1 MNNEMIIAQM
11 KEICRSGGP
20 EGKRE
25 FFRELRARGLLH
37 RRPVAMS
44 HGEFLAGQLCYIE
57 KWVWLLSGMLMLF
70 IILACSRNTGNYPFA
85 LTPFLAVG
93 ILAETGRSYRW
104 KMAELEY
111 AARFSLRSIVLAR
124 MFLVGLIDTAG
135 LLIVTAVVRS
145 YLTYS
150 LIRVFLYMM
159 VPYLLAAFLG
169 SLYERKKRTDAGL
182 GSIVICLLSSAVFA
196 AAPIFMSSL
205 YEESL
210 TIIWAAAFILLICCL
225 AVSVREQMRE
235 MEEPVWN

>member
-44 HGEFLAGQLCYIE
+44 HGEFLVGQLFYIE
-57 KWVWLLSGMLMLF
+57 KWVWVLSGMLMLF
-70 IILACSRNTGNYPFA
+70 TILACSRNTGNYPFA
-85 LTPFLAVG
+85 LTPLLAVG

-135 LLIVTAVVRS
+135 LLIVTAAVRS

-150 LIRVFLYMM
+150 LLRVFLYMM

-169 SLYERKKRTDAGL
+169 SLYERKKRMDAGL
-182 GSIVICLLSSAVFA
+182 GSTVICLLSSAVFA
-196 AAPIFMSSL
+196 AAPIFVSIL

-210 TIIWAAAFILLICCL
+210 TIIWAAAFILLICSL
-225 AVSVREQMRE
+225 AASVREQMRE
-235 MEEPVWN
+235 MEEPIWN

>member
-1 MNNEMIIAQM
+1 
-11 KEICRSGGP
+11 
-20 EGKRE
+20 
-25 FFRELRARGLLH
+25 
-37 RRPVAMS
+37 
-44 HGEFLAGQLCYIE
+44 
-57 KWVWLLSGMLMLF
+57 MLMLF
-70 IILACSRNTGNYPFA
+70 IIWACSRNAGNYPFA
-85 LTPFLAVG
+85 LTPLLAVG

-135 LLIVTAVVRS
+135 LLIVTAAVRS
-145 YLTYS
+145 HLTYS
-150 LIRVFLYMM
+150 LLRVFLYMM

>member
-1 MNNEMIIAQM
+1 MNNEMIITQM
-11 KEICRSGGP
+11 KELCRSRGP
-20 EGKRE
+20 EGKSE
-25 FFRELRARGLLH
+25 FFSRLHARGLLH
-37 RRPVAMS
+37 RRPVVMS

-57 KWVWLLSGMLMLF
+57 KCVLLLSGMLMLF

-85 LTPFLAVG
+85 LTPLLAVG

-135 LLIVTAVVRS
+135 LLIVTAAVRS

>member
-11 KEICRSGGP
+11 KELCRSKGP
-20 EGKRE
+20 ESKRE
-25 FFRELRARGLLH
+25 FFIRLQAQGLLH
-37 RRPVAMS
+37 RRPVVMS
-44 HGEFLAGQLCYIE
+44 HGEFLAVQLFYIE
-57 KWVWLLSGMLMLF
+57 KWVWVLSGMLMLF
-70 IILACSRNTGNYPFA
+70 TVLACSRNTGNYPFA
-85 LTPFLAVG
+85 LTPLLAVG

-135 LLIVTAVVRS
+135 LLIVTFAVRS

-182 GSIVICLLSSAVFA
+182 GSIVICLLSSAFFA

>member
-1 MNNEMIIAQM
+1 MNNEMIITQM

-25 FFRELRARGLLH
+25 FFRELRARGVLH

-44 HGEFLAGQLCYIE
+44 HGEFLAVQLFYIE
-57 KWVWLLSGMLMLF
+57 KWVWVLSGMLMLF
-70 IILACSRNTGNYPFA
+70 TILACSRNSGNYPFA
-85 LTPFLAVG
+85 LTPLLAVG

-135 LLIVTAVVRS
+135 LLIVTFAVRS

>member
-20 EGKRE
+20 EGKSE
-25 FFRELRARGLLH
+25 FFRELWTRGLLH
-37 RRPVAMS
+37 RRPVVMS
-44 HGEFLAGQLCYIE
+44 HGEFLARQLFYIE
-57 KWVWLLSGMLMLF
+57 KWVWVLSGMLMLF
-70 IILACSRNTGNYPFA
+70 IILACTMNPGNYPFA
-85 LTPFLAVG
+85 LTPLLAVG

-135 LLIVTAVVRS
+135 LLIVTFAVRS

>member
-20 EGKRE
+20 ESKKE
-25 FFRELRARGLLH
+25 FFSRLQAQGLLH

-44 HGEFLAGQLCYIE
+44 HGEFLAVQLFYIE
-57 KWVWLLSGMLMLF
+57 KWVWVLSGMLMLF
-70 IILACSRNTGNYPFA
+70 TILACSRNTGNYPFA
-85 LTPFLAVG
+85 LTPLLAVG

-104 KMAELEY
+104 KMAELEH

-135 LLIVTAVVRS
+135 LLIVTFAVRS

>member
-44 HGEFLAGQLCYIE
+44 HGEFLAVQLFYIE
-57 KWVWLLSGMLMLF
+57 KWVWVLSGMLMLF
-70 IILACSRNTGNYPFA
+70 TILACSRNSGNYPFA
-85 LTPFLAVG
+85 LTPLLAVG

-104 KMAELEY
+104 KMAELEH

-135 LLIVTAVVRS
+135 LLTVTAAVRS

>member
-1 MNNEMIIAQM
+1 MNNVIIAQM
-11 KEICRSGGP
+11 KEICRTGGP

-57 KWVWLLSGMLMLF
+57 KWVWVLSWMLMLF
-70 IILACSRNTGNYPFA
+70 IVWVCSRNTGNYPFA
-85 LTPFLAVG
+85 LTPLLAVG

-111 AARFSLRSIVLAR
+111 AARFSFRSIVLAR

-135 LLIVTAVVRS
+135 LLIVTFAVRS

-210 TIIWAAAFILLICCL
+210 TIIWATAFILLICSL

-235 MEEPVWN
+235 MEEPIWN

>member
-11 KEICRSGGP
+11 KELCRSKGP
-20 EGKRE
+20 ESKRE
-25 FFRELRARGLLH
+25 FFIRLQAQGLLH
-37 RRPVAMS
+37 RRPVVMS
-44 HGEFLAGQLCYIE
+44 HGEFLAVQLFYIE
-57 KWVWLLSGMLMLF
+57 KWVWVLSGMLMLF
-70 IILACSRNTGNYPFA
+70 TVLACSRNTGNYPFA
-85 LTPFLAVG
+85 LTPLLAVG

-124 MFLVGLIDTAG
+124 MFLVGLTDTAG

-210 TIIWAAAFILLICCL
+210 TIIWAAAFILLICSL

>member
-1 MNNEMIIAQM
+1 MD
-11 KEICRSGGP
+11 
-20 EGKRE
+20 
-25 FFRELRARGLLH
+25 
-37 RRPVAMS
+37 
-44 HGEFLAGQLCYIE
+44 
-57 KWVWLLSGMLMLF
+57 
-70 IILACSRNTGNYPFA
+70 
-85 LTPFLAVG
+85 
-93 ILAETGRSYRW
+93 
-104 KMAELEY
+104 ELEY

-135 LLIVTAVVRS
+135 LLIVTAAVRS

>member
-20 EGKRE
+20 EGKSE
-25 FFRELRARGLLH
+25 FFRELRTRGLLH
-37 RRPVAMS
+37 RRPVVMS
-44 HGEFLAGQLCYIE
+44 HGEFLARQLFYIE
-57 KWVWLLSGMLMLF
+57 KWVWMLSGILMLF

-85 LTPFLAVG
+85 LTPLLAVG
-93 ILAETGRSYRW
+93 ILAETGRSHRW

-135 LLIVTAVVRS
+135 LLIVTFAVRS

>member
-11 KEICRSGGP
+11 KELCRSKGP
-20 EGKRE
+20 ESKRE
-25 FFRELRARGLLH
+25 FFSRLQAQGLLH
-37 RRPVAMS
+37 RRPVVMS
-44 HGEFLAGQLCYIE
+44 HAEFLAGQLFYIE
-57 KWVWLLSGMLMLF
+57 KWVWVLSGMLMLF
-70 IILACSRNTGNYPFA
+70 IIWVCSKNSGNYPFA
-85 LTPFLAVG
+85 LTPLLAVG

-135 LLIVTAVVRS
+135 LLIVTAAVRS

-196 AAPIFMSSL
+196 AAPIFVSIL

-210 TIIWAAAFILLICCL
+210 TVIWAAAFILLICGI
-225 AVSVREQMRE
+225 AVSVREQMHE
-235 MEEPVWN
+235 MEGPVWN

>member
-1 MNNEMIIAQM
+1 
-11 KEICRSGGP
+11 
-20 EGKRE
+20 
-25 FFRELRARGLLH
+25 
-37 RRPVAMS
+37 MS
-44 HGEFLAGQLCYIE
+44 HGEFLAGQFCYIE
-57 KWVWLLSGMLMLF
+57 KWVWVLSGMLMLF
-70 IILACSRNTGNYPFA
+70 IIWACSRNTGNYPFA
-85 LTPFLAVG
+85 LTPLLAVG
-93 ILAETGRSYRW
+93 ILAETRRSYRW

-124 MFLVGLIDTAG
+124 MFLVGFIDTAG
-135 LLIVTAVVRS
+135 LLIVTFAVRS

-182 GSIVICLLSSAVFA
+182 GSLVICTLSSAVFA

-210 TIIWAAAFILLICCL
+210 TIIWATAFILLICSL

-235 MEEPVWN
+235 MEEPIWN

>member
-1 MNNEMIIAQM
+1 MNNEMIITQM

-37 RRPVAMS
+37 HRPVAMS
-44 HGEFLAGQLCYIE
+44 HGEFLAVQLFYIE
-57 KWVWLLSGMLMLF
+57 KWVWVLSGMLMLF
-70 IILACSRNTGNYPFA
+70 TILACSRNTGNYPFA
-85 LTPFLAVG
+85 LTPLLAVG

-135 LLIVTAVVRS
+135 LLIVTFAVRS

>member
-11 KEICRSGGP
+11 KELCRSEGP

-25 FFRELRARGLLH
+25 FFSRLQAQGLLH
-37 RRPVAMS
+37 RRPVVMS
-44 HGEFLAGQLCYIE
+44 HGEFLAGQFCYIE
-57 KWVWLLSGMLMLF
+57 KWVWVLSGMLMLF
-70 IILACSRNTGNYPFA
+70 IIWVCSMNSGNYPFA
-85 LTPFLAVG
+85 LTPLLAVG

-135 LLIVTAVVRS
+135 LLTVTAAVRS

-150 LIRVFLYMM
+150 LIGVFLYMM
-159 VPYLLAAFLG
+159 VPYLTAAFLG
-169 SLYERKKRTDAGL
+169 SLYERKRRRDAGL
-182 GSIVICLLSSAVFA
+182 GSLVICILSSGVFA
-196 AAPIFMSSL
+196 AAPIFFSRL

-210 TIIWAAAFILLICCL
+210 TIIWAAAFILLICSL
-225 AVSVREQMRE
+225 AASVREQMRE
-235 MEEPVWN
+235 MEEPIWN

>member
-1 MNNEMIIAQM
+1 MGLNNTPRANRLHIGIFGRRNA
-11 KEICRSGGP
+11 
-20 EGKRE
+20 GKSS
-25 FFRELRARGLLH
+25 L
-37 RRPVAMS
+37 
-44 HGEFLAGQLCYIE
+44 I
-57 KWVWLLSGMLMLF
+57 
-70 IILACSRNTGNYPFA
+70 NA
-85 LTPFLAVG
+85 LTGQDLAIVSDTPGTTADPVYKSMELHPVG
-93 ILAETGRSYRW
+93 PVV
-104 KMAELEY
+104 
-111 AARFSLRSIVLAR
+111 F
-124 MFLVGLIDTAG
+124 IDTAG
-135 LLIVTAVVRS
+135 LLIVTFAVRS

>member
-11 KEICRSGGP
+11 KELCRSKGP
-20 EGKRE
+20 ETKRE
-25 FFRELRARGLLH
+25 FFSRLQAQGLLH
-37 RRPVAMS
+37 RRPVVMS
-44 HGEFLAGQLCYIE
+44 HAEFLAGQLFYIE
-57 KWVWLLSGMLMLF
+57 KWVWVLSGMLMLF
-70 IILACSRNTGNYPFA
+70 IIWVCSRNSGNYPFA
-85 LTPFLAVG
+85 LTPLLAVG

-135 LLIVTAVVRS
+135 ILIVTAVVRS

-150 LIRVFLYMM
+150 LFRVFLYMM
-159 VPYLLAAFLG
+159 VPYLTAAFLG

-210 TIIWAAAFILLICCL
+210 TIIWAAAFILLICGI
-225 AVSVREQMRE
+225 AVSVREQMHE
-235 MEEPVWN
+235 MEGPVWN

>member
-44 HGEFLAGQLCYIE
+44 HGEFLAVQLFYIE
-57 KWVWLLSGMLMLF
+57 KWVWVLSGMLMLF
-70 IILACSRNTGNYPFA
+70 TILACSSNSGNYPFA
-85 LTPFLAVG
+85 LTPLLAVG

-135 LLIVTAVVRS
+135 LLIVTFAVRS

>member
-1 MNNEMIIAQM
+1 MNNEMIITQM
-11 KEICRSGGP
+11 KELCRSGGP

-37 RRPVAMS
+37 RRPV
-44 HGEFLAGQLCYIE
+44 
-57 KWVWLLSGMLMLF
+57 
-70 IILACSRNTGNYPFA
+70 CSRNTGNYPFA
-85 LTPFLAVG
+85 LTPLLAVG

-135 LLIVTAVVRS
+135 LLIVTAAVRS

-150 LIRVFLYMM
+150 LLRVFLYMM

-169 SLYERKKRTDAGL
+169 SLYERKKGTDAGL

-196 AAPIFMSSL
+196 AAPIFVSIL

-210 TIIWAAAFILLICCL
+210 TIIWAAAFILLICSL
-225 AVSVREQMRE
+225 AASVREQMRE
-235 MEEPVWN
+235 MEEPIWN

>member
-44 HGEFLAGQLCYIE
+44 HGEFLVGQLFYIE
-57 KWVWLLSGMLMLF
+57 KWVWMLSGILMLF

-85 LTPFLAVG
+85 LTPLLAVG

-135 LLIVTAVVRS
+135 LLIVTFAVRS

-235 MEEPVWN
+235 MEEQVWN

>member
-85 LTPFLAVG
+85 LTPLLAVG

-135 LLIVTAVVRS
+135 LLIVTAAVRS

>member
-1 MNNEMIIAQM
+1 MNNEMIITQM
-11 KEICRSGGP
+11 KELCRSEGP

-44 HGEFLAGQLCYIE
+44 HGEFLVGQLFYIE
-57 KWVWLLSGMLMLF
+57 KWVWVLSGMLMLF
-70 IILACSRNTGNYPFA
+70 TILACSRNTGNYPFA
-85 LTPFLAVG
+85 LTPLLAVG

-135 LLIVTAVVRS
+135 LLIVTFAVRS

>member
-11 KEICRSGGP
+11 KEICRSRGP
-20 EGKRE
+20 EGKSE
-25 FFRELRARGLLH
+25 FFSRLQAQGLLH
-37 RRPVAMS
+37 RQPVVMS
-44 HGEFLAGQLCYIE
+44 HGEFLAGQLFYIE
-57 KWVWLLSGMLMLF
+57 KWVWVLSGMLMLF
-70 IILACSRNTGNYPFA
+70 TILACSRNTGNYPFA
-85 LTPFLAVG
+85 LTPLLAVG

-135 LLIVTAVVRS
+135 LLIVTFAVWS

-210 TIIWAAAFILLICCL
+210 TIIWAAAFILLICSL
-225 AVSVREQMRE
+225 AASVREQMRE
-235 MEEPVWN
+235 MEGPVWN

>member
-1 MNNEMIIAQM
+1 MNKEMIMAQM
-11 KEICRSGGP
+11 KELCRSEGP

-25 FFRELRARGLLH
+25 FFNGLKARRLLH

-44 HGEFLAGQLCYIE
+44 HGEFLVGQLFYIE
-57 KWVWLLSGMLMLF
+57 KWVWVLSGMLMLF
-70 IILACSRNTGNYPFA
+70 TILACSRNTGNYPFA
-85 LTPFLAVG
+85 LTPLLAVG

-135 LLIVTAVVRS
+135 LLIVTFAVRS